1 MQRVLLLAGALCAA
15 SPLLAQG
22 TPPVQS
28 PAPQA
33 ATAADSAIL
42 RALQLPTMMQR
53 AREAGAPDSSLRAI
67 VDLMRRRGIPPAEA
81 SEAIEIEVDAMNAT
95 GERDN
100 FGAFVRAQVES
111 GVRGQELAARIRAER
126 ARRGMGPGRAPR
138 RGPPEGV
145 GGRPE
150 GAGPPAGVGRPEGAG
165 PPAGRGRPEGAGP
178 PAGAGRPEGSGRPG
192 QAGPPAGRGKAPSAD
207 SARGKAPA
215 QGRRP

>member
-1 MQRVLLLAGALCAA
+1 MQRALLLAGALCAA

-22 TPPVQS
+22 NQPTQS

-81 SEAIEIEVDAMNAT
+81 SEAIEIEVDALNAT
-95 GERDN
+95 GDKDN
-100 FGAFVRAQVES
+100 FGAFVRAQVE
-111 GVRGQELAARIRAER
+111 GGARGQELAARIRAER
-126 ARRGMGPGRAPR
+126 ARRGMGPGREPR
-138 RGPPEGV
+138 MGRPEGV

-150 GAGPPAGVGRPEGAG
+150 GAGRPEGMGGRPEGAG
-165 PPAGRGRPEGAGP
+165 RPEGVGGRPEGA
-178 PAGAGRPEGSGRPG
+178 GRPG
-192 QAGPPAGRGKAPSAD
+192 QAGPPAGRGKSPTAD
-207 SARGKAPA
+207 TARGKAPTP
-215 QGRRP
+215 GRRP